1 MTACLPKKKNL
12 DNQAFREALRHVFV
26 HRHNLSNH
34 HTVPHKNAFKRLV
47 KCFNATGGVTVTNGE
62 KAPIA
67 VTLENIARMESF
79 FEENPT
85 KSIASAA
92 CELDISFGLI
102 RFILHLGPIR
112 SG

>member
-1 MTACLPKKKNL
+1 M
-12 DNQAFREALRHVFV
+12 RHLFV

-47 KCFNATGGVTVTNGE
+47 KCFNATGGVTGTNGE

-79 FEENPT
+79 FNEE
-85 KSIASAA
+85 SHQEYRIGR
-92 CELDISFGLI
+92 LRI
-102 RFILHLGPIR
+102 RY
-112 SG
+112 